1 MFGIFKHSL
10 TMTFITISLKNFIEK
25 FHFSEKQKKKEK
37 ENKRKSRKIIVYKK
51 FDKNTKLDIRKCLL
65 HLFIKIDFS
74 TKTNL
79 N

>member
-1 MFGIFKHSL
+1 
-10 TMTFITISLKNFIEK
+10 MTFITISLKNFIEK
-25 FHFSEKQKKKEK
+25 FHFTEKQEKK

-51 FDKNTKLDIRKCLL
+51 FDKNTKIDIRKCLL

>member
-1 MFGIFKHSL
+1 
-10 TMTFITISLKNFIEK
+10 MTFITISLKNFIEK
-25 FHFSEKQKKKEK
+25 FHFTEKQKKK

-51 FDKNTKLDIRKCLL
+51 FDKNTKLDIRKWLL

>member
-10 TMTFITISLKNFIEK
+10 TMTFITISLKDFIEK
-25 FHFSEKQKKKEK
+25 FHFTGKQKKKE
-37 ENKRKSRKIIVYKK
+37 NKSKSRKIIVYKK
-51 FDKNTKLDIRKCLL
+51 FDKNTKIDIRKCLL
-65 HLFIKIDFS
+65 HLFNKIDFS